1 MPVLLDIQV
10 RQRNV
15 RVCIMELPEYEVCGE
30 CGAMIDGTAY
40 AWTVHQTWHDLLD
53 KLMEKP

>member
-1 MPVLLDIQV
+1 
-10 RQRNV
+10 
-15 RVCIMELPEYEVCGE
+15 MELPEYEVCGE